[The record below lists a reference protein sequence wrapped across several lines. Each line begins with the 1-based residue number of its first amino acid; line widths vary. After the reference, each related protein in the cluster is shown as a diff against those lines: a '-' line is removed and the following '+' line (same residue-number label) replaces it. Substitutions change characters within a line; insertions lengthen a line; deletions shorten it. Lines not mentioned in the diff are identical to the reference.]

1 MSPRHILMLEYDE
14 DDQYIT
20 REYLATTIPVTLVGS
35 SDELWS
41 FLENCLKK
49 NKALPSL
56 IMLTFNSSPLTS
68 PELIRKI
75 KSMKNFAH
83 IPVIVLSGTKTDK
96 IVNECYAAGA
106 SSFIQKP
113 ALVEDIRKKINAFV
127 NYWFNTVEL

>member
-1 MSPRHILMLEYDE
+1 MLEYDE

>member
-1 MSPRHILMLEYDE
+1 MSPRYILMLEYDE